1 MTEEFAK
8 TVNRIARAKNFEG
21 GTYLLITKHHDEDD
35 IHTEGKGNDTV
46 VLLGIASYIKFLMK
60 ENTAEQNRNILDFL
74 KLIIINEEERL
85 FQEKE
90 IEV

>member
-8 TVNRIARAKNFEG
+8 TVNRLARARNFEG
-21 GTYLLITKHHDEDD
+21 GTYLLITKQHDEDD
-35 IHTEGKGNDTV
+35 IDITAKGNEMINM
-46 VLLGIASYIKFLMK
+46 LGIVGYIRSFMQESTTEKRQEVLD
-60 ENTAEQNRNILDFL
+60 IL
-74 KLIIINEEERL
+74 KKVIIREEERL